1 MSWEVITGT
10 ASAVI
15 ALCALALTLW
25 QAVVTRSHN
34 KLSVKPYLQT
44 WSHTDEANNR
54 YQIDLMNNGI
64 GPAFIKSFA
73 IQVDGQTISGEG
85 TEPMNKALKILF
97 PQYSYHS
104 HQAYVVS
111 GYMMSEKESRPLVI
125 IEFFGNQVPKLEVVN
140 HATKRTRLIIDYES
154 IYGDK
159 DRLDTDETKSNFPLH
174 LDIRSYEG
182 WM

>member
-1 MSWEVITGT
+1 MSWEAIAGI

-25 QAVVTRSHN
+25 QAAVIRSHN
-34 KLSVKPYLQT
+34 KLSVKPHLET
-44 WSHTDEANNR
+44 WSHTDETNNR

-64 GPAFIKSFA
+64 GPALIKSFA

-85 TEPMNKALKILF
+85 TEPMDKALKILF

-111 GYMMSEKESRPLVI
+111 GYMMSEKENRPLVI
-125 IEFFGNQVPKLEVVN
+125 IEFFGSQLPKLEEVD
-140 HATKRTRLIIDYES
+140 HATKRARLIIDYES

-159 DRLDTDETKSNFPLH
+159 DRLDTYESKSNFPLH
-174 LDIRSYEG
+174 SDVPQAARR
-182 WM
+182 

>member
-1 MSWEVITGT
+1 MSWEAIAGI

-25 QAVVTRSHN
+25 QAAVTRSHN
-34 KLSVKPYLQT
+34 KLSVKPHLAT

-64 GPAFIKSFA
+64 GPALIKSFA

-85 TEPMNKALKILF
+85 AEPMEKALKILF
-97 PQYSYHS
+97 PQCIYHS
-104 HQAYVVS
+104 RQAYLAS

-125 IEFFGNQVPKLEVVN
+125 IQFFDSQLPKPEEVDR
-140 HATKRTRLIIDYES
+140 ATKRVRLIIDYES

-159 DRLDTDETKSNFPLH
+159 DRLDTDESKSNFPLH
-174 LDIRSYEG
+174 SGAPQAARR
-182 WM
+182 